1 VRPGLAHGSIP
12 RRSGSRSPQ
21 APAPPRLL
29 PSHESARVREKIAGH
44 AVCSHN
50 RLMATRA
57 LFAFVFA
64 GGFSAAWVAGACG
77 NYVPPD
83 VASDQGPANAL
94 QGKTLPGPPDEEG
107 GSGVAS
113 SSGTGS
119 SSGSSSGTGSSSGA
133 PTGPF
138 LCETQTPA
146 GTIVD
151 GGTCSVSFQTDIF
164 LKMQQGGTWSCA
176 TAGTCHGGVQPP
188 LMTTNTAAAF
198 YTSLATFTIP
208 NSNLP
213 YVNPC
218 STNPADSQFACN
230 VASTGTCGDLM
241 PTTGAI
247 PAADQTAVATWVA
260 CGAPFN

>member
-1 VRPGLAHGSIP
+1 
-12 RRSGSRSPQ
+12 
-21 APAPPRLL
+21 
-29 PSHESARVREKIAGH
+29 
-44 AVCSHN
+44 
-50 RLMATRA
+50 MATRA
-57 LFAFVFA
+57 LFAFVFV

-94 QGKTLPGPPDEEG
+94 QGKNLPGDPYEEG

-138 LCETQTPA
+138 LCETQTPV

-151 GGTCSVSFQTDIF
+151 GGACSVSFQTDIF
-164 LKMQQGGTWSCA
+164 LKMENGGTWSCA
-176 TAGTCHGGVQPP
+176 TASLCHGTGSVEPP
-188 LMTTNTAAAF
+188 SLTTDTAAAF
-198 YTSLATFTIP
+198 YTALANQAFTV
-208 NSNLP
+208 NGATVP

-218 STNPADSQFACN
+218 STSPTESGFACN
-230 VASTGTCGDLM
+230 TLPQGTTGACGSQM

-247 PAADQTAVATWVA
+247 SAADQASIATWVA